1 MSLIDYRILCD
12 EQVAFCEKEANVCG
26 EIVDAY
32 GKVRAAYIT
41 AANVWREVKFQ
52 PTEENLRR
60 VESARIRIEDAKSAV
75 RKLLKVSE
83 CEAGNEAT

>member
-1 MSLIDYRILCD
+1 VNSIDYRTICD
-12 EQVAFCEKEANVCG
+12 KQVAFCEREANVCG

-60 VESARIRIEDAKSAV
+60 VESARICIEDAKSAV
-75 RKLLKVSE
+75 RKLLRIPESK
-83 CEAGNEAT
+83 ARNDPT